1 MSSNS
6 SASPNHAE
14 NFAAA
19 ASAPEIST
27 RPGGIS
33 ARICTSGVSV
43 PASRGKSRSASAA
56 ISRVPGLV
64 AEDGCVFI
72 ADPFP
77 ERCRACEARV
87 AQQAALVELPG
98 VEADR
103 AHEEF
108 PAPVCVLLEQAREW

>member
-6 SASPNHAE
+6 SASPNQDE

-19 ASAPEIST
+19 ASAPKIST

-33 ARICTSGVSV
+33 ARMRTSGVSV

-56 ISRVPGLV
+56 IRHAPGSV
-64 AEDGCVFI
+64 AEHACVLI

-77 ERCRACEARV
+77 EGRRPCQTRV
-87 AQQAALVELPG
+87 AHQAALVDLAG
-98 VEADR
+98 VEANR
-103 AHEEF
+103 ADEEF
-108 PAPVCVLLEQAREW
+108 PASVCELLEQA

>member
-1 MSSNS
+1 
-6 SASPNHAE
+6 E

-27 RPGGIS
+27 RPGGIR
-33 ARICTSGVSV
+33 ARMRTSGVSV

-56 ISRVPGLV
+56 ISRVPGSI

-77 ERCRACEARV
+77 EGCRSCEACV
-87 AQQAALVELPG
+87 VHQETFVEFAG

-103 AHEEF
+103 ADEEF
-108 PAPVCVLLEQAREW
+108 PAPVCKLLEQA